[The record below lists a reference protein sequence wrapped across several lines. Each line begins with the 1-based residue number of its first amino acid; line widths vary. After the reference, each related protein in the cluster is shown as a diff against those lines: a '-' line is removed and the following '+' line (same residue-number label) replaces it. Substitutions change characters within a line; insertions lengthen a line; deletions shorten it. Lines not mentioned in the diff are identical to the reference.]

1 MRNLF
6 SLDLVLLSPRD
17 GHWYVCTAA
26 GAARS
31 RTAARVLPFV
41 AASKAPSETLPAL
54 AKALSTKTVGAAPRW
69 MTQVG
74 AFAEGAH
81 PADAPISI
89 AFVAVY
95 PDGTVHDDDGWVR
108 ADSAVLPPRQK
119 ALLKATMGMLK
130 HAVEHE
136 PIAFHALPTTFTLRE
151 LQQVYELLLE
161 RPLHKASFRRSLA
174 AARLVEPTKAWR
186 AEGRGRPAQLFKFAP
201 RRRTGAV
208 RGVRFELAR

>member
-17 GHWYVCTAA
+17 GEWYVCTST
-26 GAARS
+26 GATRARAS
-31 RTAARVLPFV
+31 ARVLPHIGV
-41 AASKAPSETLPAL
+41 TKAPNDALPAL
-54 AKALSTKTVGAAPRW
+54 AKSLATKTVGAATRW
-69 MTQVG
+69 ITQVG
-74 AFAEGAH
+74 AFSEGTH
-81 PADAPISI
+81 PADTPISI

-95 PDGTVHDDDGWVR
+95 PDGTVHDDEGWVR
-108 ADSAVLPPRQK
+108 AESAVLPSRQK
-119 ALLKATMGMLK
+119 ALLKATLGMLK

-161 RPLHKASFRRSLA
+161 RSLHKASFRRSLHA
-174 AARLVEPTKAWR
+174 AHLVEPTKAWR
-186 AEGRGRPAQLFKFAP
+186 AEGRGRPAQLYRFAP
-201 RRRTGAV
+201 RRKKAAV

>member
-17 GHWYVCTAA
+17 GEWFVCTSA
-26 GAARS
+26 GAAKARGTA
-31 RTAARVLPFV
+31 RTLPFIGV
-41 AASKAPSETLPAL
+41 AKAPSEALSTL
-54 AKALSTKTVGAAPRW
+54 AKSLATKTVGAGPRW

-74 AFAEGAH
+74 AFSESTH
-81 PADAPISI
+81 PADTPLSI

-95 PDGTVHDDDGWVR
+95 ADGTVRDEEGWVR

-119 ALLKATMGMLK
+119 ALLKATLSMLK

-136 PIAFHALPTTFTLRE
+136 PIAFHALPATFTLRE

-201 RRRTGAV
+201 KRRSAAV

>member
-17 GHWYVCTAA
+17 GEWYVCTAA

-31 RTAARVLPFV
+31 RGVSRTLPFLGV
-41 AASKAPSETLPAL
+41 SKTPSEALPAL
-54 AKALSTKTVGAAPRW
+54 AKALATKTVGTAPRW

-74 AFAEGAH
+74 AFSEGTH
-81 PADAPISI
+81 PADTAISI
-89 AFVAVY
+89 AFAAVY
-95 PDGTVHDDDGWVR
+95 PDGTVRDEEGWVR
-108 ADSAVLPPRQK
+108 AETAALPPRQK
-119 ALLKATMGMLK
+119 ALLKATLGMLK
-130 HAVEHE
+130 HTVEHE

-161 RPLHKASFRRSLA
+161 RSLHKASFRRSLHA
-174 AARLVEPTKAWR
+174 AHLVEPTKAWR
-186 AEGRGRPAQLFKFAP
+186 AEGRGRPAQLYKFAP
-201 RRRTGAV
+201 KRRKGAV

>member
-17 GHWYVCTAA
+17 GEWYVCTAPA
-26 GAARS
+26 AARS
-31 RTAARVLPFV
+31 RGTGRTLPFV
-41 AASKAPSETLPAL
+41 GVSKAPTETLPAM
-54 AKALSTKTVGAAPRW
+54 AKALATKTVGAASRW

-74 AFAEGAH
+74 AFAEGTH
-81 PADAPISI
+81 PADTAISI

-95 PDGTVHDDDGWVR
+95 PDGTVHDDDGWVK
-108 ADSAVLPPRQK
+108 AEAAALPPRQK
-119 ALLKATMGMLK
+119 ALLKATLAMLK

-161 RPLHKASFRRSLA
+161 RPLHKASFRRSLQA
-174 AARLVEPTKAWR
+174 AHLVEPTKAWR
-186 AEGRGRPAQLFKFAP
+186 AEGRGRPAQLYKFAP
-201 RRRTGAV
+201 KRRRGAV

>member
-17 GHWYVCTAA
+17 GEWYVCTTP

-31 RTAARVLPFV
+31 RTAVLPHIAV
-41 AASKAPSETLPAL
+41 SKAPSEALPTL
-54 AKALSTKTVGAAPRW
+54 AKSLATKTVGAAPRW

-74 AFAEGAH
+74 AFSDGTH
-81 PADAPISI
+81 PADTPISI

-95 PDGTVHDDDGWVR
+95 PDGTVHDDDGWVK
-108 ADSAVLPPRQK
+108 AESAALPSRQK
-119 ALLKATMGMLK
+119 ALLKATLGTLK

-161 RPLHKASFRRSLA
+161 RPLHKASFRRSLHA
-174 AARLVEPTKAWR
+174 AHLVEATKAWR
-186 AEGRGRPAQLFKFAP
+186 AEGRGRPAQLYKFAP
-201 RRRTGAV
+201 RRRRGTV

>member
-41 AASKAPSETLPAL
+41 AASKAPSDALPAL
-54 AKALSTKTVGAAPRW
+54 AKALATKTVGAAPRW

>member
-1 MRNLF
+1 M
-6 SLDLVLLSPRD
+6 LLSPRD
-17 GHWYVCTAA
+17 GEWYVCTST
-26 GAARS
+26 GATRARAS
-31 RTAARVLPFV
+31 ALVLPHLGV
-41 AASKAPSETLPAL
+41 MKAPGEALPAL
-54 AKALSTKTVGAAPRW
+54 AKSLATKTVGAAPRW

-74 AFAEGAH
+74 AFSEGTH
-81 PADAPISI
+81 PADTPISI

-95 PDGTVHDDDGWVR
+95 PDGTVHDDEGWVR
-108 ADSAVLPPRQK
+108 AETAVLPPRQK
-119 ALLKATMGMLK
+119 ALLKATLGMLK

-161 RPLHKASFRRSLA
+161 RPLHKASFRRSLH

-186 AEGRGRPAQLFKFAP
+186 AEGRGRPAQLYKFAP
-201 RRRTGAV
+201 KRRRGAV

>member
-17 GHWYVCTAA
+17 GDWFVCTSA
-26 GAARS
+26 GAAK
-31 RTAARVLPFV
+31 ARGSARALPYLGV
-41 AASKAPSETLPAL
+41 SKTPSEALPAL
-54 AKALSTKTVGAAPRW
+54 AKSLATKTVGAAPRW

-74 AFAEGAH
+74 AFSESTH
-81 PADAPISI
+81 PADTPISI

-95 PDGTVHDDDGWVR
+95 PDGTVHEDEGWVK
-108 ADSAVLPPRQK
+108 AETAVLPPRQK
-119 ALLKATMGMLK
+119 ALLKATLGMLK

-161 RPLHKASFRRSLA
+161 RPLHKASFRRSLHA
-174 AARLVEPTKAWR
+174 AHLVEPTKSWR
-186 AEGRGRPAQLFKFAP
+186 AEGRGRPAQLYKFAP
-201 RRRTGAV
+201 KRRRGAV

>member
-17 GHWYVCTAA
+17 GEWFVCTSA
-26 GAARS
+26 GAAKS
-31 RTAARVLPFV
+31 RGSARTLPFIG
-41 AASKAPSETLPAL
+41 ASKAPSEALPTL
-54 AKALSTKTVGAAPRW
+54 AKSLATKTVGAGPRW

-74 AFAEGAH
+74 AFSESTH
-81 PADAPISI
+81 PADTPISI

-95 PDGTVHDDDGWVR
+95 PDGTVHEDEGWVK
-108 ADSAVLPPRQK
+108 AESAVLPPRQK
-119 ALLKATMGMLK
+119 AILKATLGMLK

-161 RPLHKASFRRSLA
+161 RSLHKASFRRSLA
-174 AARLVEPTKAWR
+174 AAHLVEPTKAWR
-186 AEGRGRPAQLFKFAP
+186 AEGRGRPAQLYKFAP
-201 RRRTGAV
+201 KRRRGAV